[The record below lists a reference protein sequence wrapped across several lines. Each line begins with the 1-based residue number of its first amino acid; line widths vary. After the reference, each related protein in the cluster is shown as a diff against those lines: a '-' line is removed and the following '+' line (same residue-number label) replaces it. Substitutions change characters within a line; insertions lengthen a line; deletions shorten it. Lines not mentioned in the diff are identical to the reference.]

1 MKEQNILKELKLDK
15 VINLE
20 YLEKKLNEA
29 EINYHKSEDTIE
41 IYVNEEQLNIKYK
54 KVPSNYFKGEIR
66 IEDIKKNKISE
77 SLPLNKL

>member
-1 MKEQNILKELKLDK
+1 MKEQNILEELKLDK

-41 IYVNEEQLNIKYK
+41 IL
-54 KVPSNYFKGEIR
+54 
-66 IEDIKKNKISE
+66 
-77 SLPLNKL
+77 SLIHI